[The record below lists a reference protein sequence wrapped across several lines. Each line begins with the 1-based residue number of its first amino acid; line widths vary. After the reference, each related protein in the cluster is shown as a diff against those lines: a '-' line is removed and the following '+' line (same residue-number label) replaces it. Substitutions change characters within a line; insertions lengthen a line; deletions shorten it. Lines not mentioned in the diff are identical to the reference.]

1 MPGLRENIQDK
12 LSREPKID
20 AEFSTLIPPLNAD
33 EYSRLEQSIIDEG
46 CRDAIILWN
55 NIIIDGHNRY
65 RICKKHNIPYK
76 IITKDFSSR
85 QDVIIWMF
93 QNQLSRRNL
102 TDFQRIEIVRKSEN
116 LVKAQAKERQR
127 GGQGGVLL
135 TERNPEA
142 NSTARDKLGAMAGVS
157 GKTYEHATA
166 ILDKAPEAIINAVRL
181 NELSITAGYAVT
193 KLPPEERAEI
203 VERIKNG
210 EKPAQAVSQVKKR
223 ISAKQTHGLT
233 LHLSPED
240 IAQIKILAQKS
251 NMDISSMCVRLIH
264 EALQT
269 QQS

>member
-1 MPGLRENIQDK
+1 MPGLRENIKDK
-12 LSREPKID
+12 LSREPNID
-20 AEFSTLIPPLNAD
+20 TEFSTLIPPLNAD

-65 RICKKHNIPYK
+65 RICKKHNLPYK
-76 IITKDFSSR
+76 TITRDFASR
-85 QDVIIWMF
+85 QDVIIWML

-116 LVKAQAKERQR
+116 LVKAQAVKRQEATR
-127 GGQGGVLL
+127 FGSGGGNFA
-135 TERNPEA
+135 TTIEK
-142 NSTARDKLGAMAGVS
+142 SRDTLGSMAGVS

-166 ILDKAPEAIINAVRL
+166 ILDKAPEAVINAVRL
-181 NELSITAGYAVT
+181 NELSINAGYAVT
-193 KLPPEERAEI
+193 KLPPEERTEI
-203 VERIKNG
+203 AERIENG